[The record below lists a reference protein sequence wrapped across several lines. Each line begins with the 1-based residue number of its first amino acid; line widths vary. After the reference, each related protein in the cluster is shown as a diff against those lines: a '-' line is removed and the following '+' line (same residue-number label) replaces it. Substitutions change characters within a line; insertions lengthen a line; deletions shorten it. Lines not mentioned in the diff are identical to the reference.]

1 MIVKLKED
9 EHGKYFDAE
18 EVLQGLFK
26 VKDQKRMK
34 FYSIGIDENGIIK
47 MSFYDKNEKLI
58 KPKVTK

>member
-9 EHGKYFDAE
+9 EHGQYFDAE

-26 VKDQKRMK
+26 AKDQKRIK
-34 FYSIGIDENGIIK
+34 FYSMEILENGGIK

-58 KPKVTK
+58 KLKATK

>member
-9 EHGKYFDAE
+9 EHGKYFDSE

-26 VKDQKRMK
+26 AKDQKRIK
-34 FYSIGIDENGIIK
+34 FYSMEILENGSIK

-58 KPKVTK
+58 KLKATK

>member
-26 VKDQKRMK
+26 AKDQKRIK
-34 FYSIGIDENGIIK
+34 YYSMDIDENGIIK
-47 MSFYDKNEKLI
+47 MMFYDKNEKLI
-58 KPKVTK
+58 KPKATK